1 MKTKITL
8 LLLTFSIMTTSSAI
22 GDVESIL
29 EKTPAGN
36 VAATHVNAAD
46 LVKMGPSAVKEL
58 CAGLCEPGDVDDS
71 RVRYALDGMAVYVS
85 RPGAEG
91 ERLMFVGAVIE
102 SLDKAKGKEVKRF
115 LLERL
120 QRVGKAESVDA
131 ISGYLSDERLCEPA
145 SQALQAIATDNAK
158 VALAKAL
165 PKAKGNSLVTIISAL
180 GNVRCKSAAKDLLQ
194 YAASKDTNTRRAALH
209 AIANIADPSAGS
221 VLAKAT
227 QAKGSYE
234 KATATSYYLLY
245 ARRLAEDGNKRQCA
259 KICRDLIDTGAEHV
273 QCAALSTL
281 VSAECENA
289 LADLLA
295 AADSDSTKVQ
305 AAALGLANNI
315 GGQAATNKWIDK
327 MNASHGPTK
336 AKIIRMLGER
346 GDQAA
351 VFRIIGGAF
360 KDGDKDVRVAA
371 VTAAVKLGGDAAVMS
386 VIEFIGNSRIT
397 EEIDFAVGALNRL
410 KGDKVLR
417 AMARTLPQMTAPTKV
432 AFIGALAARKAK
444 IASEAIFVETKNSN
458 NDVRSA
464 AIKALAD
471 TAAPADMNRLIA
483 ILNTTTGGS
492 DRTNAQRAIVAV
504 AEQIEDPQQRAGK
517 VLAAMQKAEGDKR
530 TALIQV
536 LGRIG
541 GGAALKAIVKET
553 SADDK
558 ALSDAAVRALTSW
571 PTGEATGALLN
582 IINRTDNVTHRVL
595 ALRGMVRLLTTS
607 GADQAQAIEMYRQAL
622 RAVERPDEKKLIIA
636 GLGSIRSI
644 ESLRLIAGYLGDDAL
659 KSEAALAAVKIACA
673 QRRGDKGLS
682 QYESVVILRRAI
694 GAVSDA
700 RLRQQAERHIKSIA
714 ATKTAEIKP
723 VPEGFVAL
731 FNGKDLTGWKAL
743 LHTPYDNPIK
753 RAELTPEKHA
763 ELQAKEDESMR
774 QSWTVEDGV
783 LHFDGKGFS
792 LATARKYGD
801 FEMLVDWKVVNPRGD
816 SGIYLRGAPQVQ
828 IWDPDQH
835 KTGSGGLF
843 NNKKNPSKPGKIA
856 DNPIGAWNTFRIVMI
871 GDKVTV
877 YLNGEL
883 VVDNVVLE
891 NYWDY
896 SQPIF
901 ASEQIE
907 LQCHGNPIDFTNI
920 FIREIPR
927 AGEFRPLFNGR
938 DLGGWIGD
946 TNGYIVADGAIV
958 CQPGGNLYTAEQF
971 DNFHFKFDFKLTT
984 NANNGL
990 GIRTPAHGNAAYLGM
1005 ELQILDNTG
1014 SAYTKLAPYQ
1024 YHGSIYGIVAAKKGF
1039 LKPVGEWN
1047 HQEVIADGPKITVFL
1062 NDMDTPIVDAD
1073 IEEAVKNYVPGE
1085 MHDPKH
1091 HPGLKNKGGH
1101 IGFLGH
1107 GSVVYFKNIEIMD
1120 LD

>member
-8 LLLTFSIMTTSSAI
+8 LLITLAMLTTSVAI
-22 GDVESIL
+22 GDVKSIL

-36 VAATHVNAAD
+36 VGAIHANAAAV
-46 LVKMGPSAVKEL
+46 VKTGPSAVREL
-58 CAGLCEPGDVDDS
+58 CAMLAEPGDVDDS
-71 RVRYALDGMAVYVS
+71 KVRYLLDGAAVYVS
-85 RPGAEG
+85 RPGAES

-115 LLERL
+115 LIERL

-158 VALAKAL
+158 AALAKAL
-165 PKAKGNSLVTIISAL
+165 GKAKGNNLVTIISAL
-180 GNVRCKSAAKDLLQ
+180 GNVRCKAAAKDLLK

-209 AIANIADPSAGS
+209 AVANIADPSAGR
-221 VLAKAT
+221 VLAKAA

-234 KATATSYYLLY
+234 RAIATSDCLLY
-245 ARRLAEDGNKRQCA
+245 ARRLAEEGNKRQCA
-259 KICRDLIDTGAEHV
+259 RICRNLIATGADHV

-281 VSAECENA
+281 VSTEGKNA
-289 LADLLA
+289 LADLLT
-295 AADSDSTKVQ
+295 AADSKNEKVR
-305 AAALGLANNI
+305 AAALALAGNI
-315 GGQAATNKWIDK
+315 EGQAATNKWIDK
-327 MNASHGPTK
+327 MNASQGAAK
-336 AKIIRMLGER
+336 AQIIDMLGRR

-351 VFRIIGGAF
+351 MFRIAGAF
-360 KDGDKDVRVAA
+360 KDDDKDVRVAA
-371 VTAAVKLGGDAAVMS
+371 IAAAVKLGGDAAVMS
-386 VIEFIGNSRIT
+386 VLDFMKNSSAP
-397 EEIDFAVGALNRL
+397 EEIKFAAQTIGRV
-410 KGDKVLR
+410 KGDTVLR
-417 AMARTLPQMTAPTKV
+417 AMAKTLPTMNAQAKV
-432 AFIGALAARKAK
+432 AVIEALAARKARPQ
-444 IASEAIFVETKNSN
+444 SGAIFAQAGSS
-458 NDVRSA
+458 DAAVRSA
-464 AIKALAD
+464 AIKALVD
-471 TAAPADMNRLIA
+471 VGTPGDMDKLIGT
-483 ILNTTTGGS
+483 LNTTTGGS
-492 DRTNAQRAIVAV
+492 DRANAQRAIVAA
-504 AEQIEDPQQRAGK
+504 AEQIEDPQRRAGK

-541 GGAALKAIVKET
+541 GGAALKAVVKET
-553 SADDK
+553 SADEK
-558 ALSDAAVRALTSW
+558 TVSDAAVRALTSW
-571 PTGEATGALLN
+571 PTGDATGALLN
-582 IINRTDNVTHRVL
+582 IIKRTDNVTHRVL
-595 ALRGMVRLLTTS
+595 SLRGMVRLLTTS
-607 GADQAQAIEMYRQAL
+607 GADRAQAIEMYRQAL

-636 GLGSIRSI
+636 GLGSVRSI
-644 ESLRLIAGYLGDDAL
+644 ESLRLVAGYLGDEAL
-659 KSEAALAAVKIACA
+659 KSEAAMAAVKIACG

-682 QYESVVILRRAI
+682 QYESVVILRRALP
-694 GAVSDA
+694 AVSDA
-700 RLRQQAERHIKSIA
+700 RLRQQAEKHIKSIPP
-714 ATKTAEIKP
+714 TKTAEIKP

-731 FNGKDLTGWKAL
+731 FNGEDLTGWKAL
-743 LHTPYDNPIK
+743 LHGPYDNPIK
-753 RAELTPEKHA
+753 RAALSPEKHA
-763 ELQAKEDESMR
+763 ELQAKEDASMR
-774 QSWTVEDGV
+774 QSWKVKDGV

-801 FEMLVDWKVVNPRGD
+801 FEMLVDWKIVHPRGD
-816 SGIYLRGAPQVQ
+816 SGIYLRGTPQVQ

-835 KTGSGGLF
+835 KTGSGGLY
-843 NNKKNPSKPGKIA
+843 NNKKNPSKPTKIA
-856 DNPIGAWNTFRIVMI
+856 DNPIGTWNTFRIIMI
-871 GDKVTV
+871 GEKVSV

-891 NYWDY
+891 NYWDR

-901 ASEQIE
+901 PTEQIE

-938 DLGGWIGD
+938 DLAGWIGD
-946 TNGYIVADGAIV
+946 TKGYVIEDGVIV
-958 CQPGGNLYTAEQF
+958 CKPGGNLYTAEQF

-990 GIRTPAHGNAAYLGM
+990 GIRTPSRGDAAYAGM

-1024 YHGSIYGIVAAKKGF
+1024 YHGSIYGIVPAKRGF

-1047 HQEVIADGPKITVFL
+1047 HQEVIAKGPKIKVIL
-1062 NDMDTPIVDAD
+1062 NGTTIVDAD
-1073 IEEAVKNYVPGE
+1073 LEQAVRDYKPGL
-1085 MHDPKH
+1085 MHDPKR
-1091 HPGLKNKGGH
+1091 HPGLMNKGGH

-1120 LD
+1120 L